1 MAIQL
6 KDKVNVTAPGGAYP
20 FGDVKDDS
28 GANDGTPY
36 DRATN
41 SDYFQFFAKMLFES
55 GITPNDL
62 IENDTNGFQYFDALL
77 KAVNLNPSSGVIE
90 TGSSVTIK
98 TKVIEIGDW
107 NMDATEQ
114 LTVLHGLD
122 ETKIRGVVDVVI
134 RHDTTLNTDSLK
146 YYPDF
151 EYSQSDGNYTLVQN
165 TGYIVLQ
172 RRTGGHFDSASYDA
186 TSFNR
191 GWITFLYEA

>member
-6 KDKVNVTAPGGAYP
+6 KDKVNVTAPAGAYP

-62 IENDTNGFQYFDALL
+62 IENDTNGFQYFEALL

-107 NMDATEQ
+107 DMDATVFV
-114 LTVLHGLD
+114 TVAHGIAD
-122 ETKIRGVVDVVI
+122 FHKIRSVNVLIRNDANTSYVPIDTFADGVKPAGIYGFDTNTVD
-134 RHDTTLNTDSLK
+134 L
-146 YYPDF
+146 F
-151 EYSQSDGNYTLVQN
+151 
-165 TGYIVLQ
+165 
-172 RRTGGHFDSASYDA
+172 RTSAGHFDSVSFDSTSY
-186 TSFNR
+186 NR
-191 GWITFLYEA
+191 GFITITYEA